1 MTLYIIYNMYL
12 QISFIS
18 KFVLCVLSNM
28 LKYDEVMALPLEDL
42 RNVPLCTGL
51 GRHFFIHSFN

>member
-18 KFVLCVLSNM
+18 KFLLCILSNM
-28 LKYDEVMALPLEDL
+28 LKYDKFDGAPS
-42 RNVPLCTGL
+42 
-51 GRHFFIHSFN
+51 GRS